1 MKTTLNRW
9 AAPTALL
16 AALLAAGWTTHAAA
30 RSSGAPS
37 TADRAT
43 VAAASGAD
51 ATPDETIVVTATR
64 VPDRRS
70 DVGVSIS
77 VVGPERLRDAGSEP
91 VADVLRAVPGV
102 NMTRNGGPGGFAAIR
117 LRGGEGDQTLV
128 LLDGVRLSDPSSPGG
143 GFSFAT
149 LLVGDLERIEVLRG
163 PQSTLYGS
171 QAMGGVINLIS
182 PEPGA
187 DGLEGSA
194 ALEAGELGTH
204 AARVAVRTR
213 IGPVALSAS
222 AGRFATDGVS
232 AAARGTEADGL
243 ETTAA
248 RLRARALLGAGLS
261 LEAGYWWV
269 DSDAGI
275 DGFAPPTFVLGDT
288 PERTLTRE
296 QVVMTG
302 ASWDRADGA
311 LSLKLQASRSSIARD
326 SVNPTL
332 AQPLTF
338 GAEGTTDTLSAQAV
352 WQVARGLRL
361 VGGAE
366 TEQSQIDTASP
377 GFPGPGFT
385 VFTAS
390 TEIRA
395 AFLEARL
402 DPAPWLTATIGARA
416 TDHDRFGEALNA
428 RATLSARL
436 FGGDTIIRLAAADAF
451 KAPTLFQ
458 LFSDFGNPDLQPE
471 EATSV
476 EAGVEQRLLDGRL
489 VVAATAFSRASTN
502 QIDFVSCTGSTLR
515 VCPGRPFGT
524 YDNIART
531 QAEGLEITADWQV
544 LETLGLSL
552 AYTDLDATARSG
564 ANLGRELPRRPGSVL
579 SLGVSWSPVPALDL
593 AVGWTRT
600 GASFDDAGNRVRLA
614 GYDLLSLRASW
625 QVTEGWSLYGRID
638 NAGDETY
645 QTTAGYGAPPR
656 QIVVGV
662 RASF

>member
-1 MKTTLNRW
+1 MRDVKTQLTLW

-16 AALLAAGWTTHAAA
+16 AALLATGWTSPAMAQSQPPQATASPA
-30 RSSGAPS
+30 APS
-37 TADRAT
+37 PQQ
-43 VAAASGAD
+43 
-51 ATPDETIVVTATR
+51 PDETVVVTATR
-64 VPDRRS
+64 VADRRT

-77 VVGPERLRDAGSEP
+77 VVGPQRLRDAGSEP

-102 NMTRNGGPGGFAAIR
+102 SMTRNGGPGGFAAIR

-163 PQSTLYGS
+163 PQSTLFGS
-171 QAMGGVINLIS
+171 QAIGGVIHLIS

-187 DGLEGSA
+187 EGLEGSA
-194 ALEAGELGTH
+194 ALEAGELDTR
-204 AARVAVRTR
+204 AARLALRTR

-222 AGRFATDGVS
+222 AGRFETDGIS
-232 AAARGTEADGL
+232 AAARGTETDGL

-248 RLRARALLGAGLS
+248 RVRARAALGSGLS
-261 LEAGYWWV
+261 LEAGYWWA

-275 DGFAPPTFVLGDT
+275 DGFAPPTFALGDT

-296 QVVMTG
+296 QVVVTG
-302 ASWDRADGA
+302 GSWDRADGG
-311 LSLKLQASRSSIARD
+311 LSLKLLASRSSIARD

-352 WQVARGLRL
+352 WQLAPGLRL
-361 VGGAE
+361 TGGGE
-366 TEQSQIDTASP
+366 TERSRIDTASP

-385 VFTAS
+385 VFTAR
-390 TEIRA
+390 TETRA

-402 DPAPWLTATIGARA
+402 DPTPWLTATIGARA

-436 FGGDTIIRLAAADAF
+436 SGGSTIIRFAAADAF

-458 LFSDFGNPDLQPE
+458 LFSNFGNPDLAPE
-471 EATSV
+471 EASAI

-489 VVAATAFSRASTN
+489 VVGITAFTRSSTN
-502 QIDFVSCTGSTLR
+502 QIDFVSCTGSSLR
-515 VCPGRPFGT
+515 ICAQRPFGT
-524 YDNIART
+524 YDNIAR
-531 QAEGLEITADWQV
+531 ARADGIEVTADWQV
-544 LETLGLSL
+544 ADRLALSL
-552 AYTDLDATARSG
+552 AYTGLEATARSG
-564 ANLGRELPRRPGSVL
+564 ANTGRELPRRPGSVL
-579 SLGVSWSPVPALDL
+579 SLGVRWTPVPALDL
-593 AVGWTRT
+593 DLGWTRT

-614 GYDLLSLRASW
+614 GYDLIALRASW
-625 QVTEGWSLYGRID
+625 QVAEGWSLYGRID

-645 QTTAGYGAPPR
+645 QTTAGYGASPR

>member
-1 MKTTLNRW
+1 MRDVKTTQNPW
-9 AAPTALL
+9 AAPTAIL
-16 AALLAAGWTTHAAA
+16 AALLAVGWTSPA
-30 RSSGAPS
+30 
-37 TADRAT
+37 TAQSRTTQAT
-43 VAAASGAD
+43 MASPGSPLSPE
-51 ATPDETIVVTATR
+51 PDETVVVTATR
-64 VPDRRS
+64 VADRRT
-70 DVGVSIS
+70 DVGVSIT

-102 NMTRNGGPGGFAAIR
+102 SMTRNGGPGGFAAIR

-187 DGLEGSA
+187 AGLDGSA
-194 ALEAGELGTH
+194 ALEAGELDTRAGRL
-204 AARVAVRTR
+204 ALRTR

-222 AGRFATDGVS
+222 AGRFETGGIS
-232 AAARGTEADGL
+232 AAARGTETDGL

-248 RLRARALLGAGLS
+248 RVRARAALGAGLS
-261 LEAGYWWV
+261 LEAAWWWA

-275 DGFAPPTFVLGDT
+275 DGFAPPTFALGDT

-296 QVVMTG
+296 QVVVTG
-302 ASWDRADGA
+302 GSWQSADGG
-311 LSLKLQASRSSIARD
+311 LDLKLLASRASIARD

-338 GAEGTTDTLSAQAV
+338 GAEGTTDTISAEAV
-352 WQVARGLRL
+352 WQLAPGLRL
-361 VGGAE
+361 TGGAE
-366 TEQSQIDTASP
+366 TERSRIDTASP
-377 GFPGPGFT
+377 SFTGPGFT

-390 TEIRA
+390 TESRS
-395 AFLEARL
+395 AFVEARL
-402 DPAPWLTATIGARA
+402 DPTPWLTATIGARA

-436 FGGDTIIRLAAADAF
+436 LGGDTIVRLAAADAF

-458 LFSDFGNPDLQPE
+458 LFSDFGNPDLAPE
-471 EATSV
+471 EAASI

-489 VVAATAFSRASTN
+489 VVAVTAFTRASTN

-515 VCPGRPFGT
+515 ICSRRPFGT
-524 YDNIART
+524 YDNIARA
-531 QAEGLEITADWQV
+531 QAEGLEITADWQ
-544 LETLGLSL
+544 LLDGLDLSL
-552 AYTDLDATARSG
+552 AFTDLQATARSG
-564 ANLGRELPRRPGSVL
+564 VNIGRELPRRPGSVL
-579 SLGVSWSPVPALDL
+579 SLGVSWTPVPSLDL
-593 AVGWTRT
+593 ALGWTRT
-600 GASFDDAGNRVRLA
+600 GASFDDAGNRVRIA
-614 GYDLLSLRASW
+614 GYELLTLRASW
-625 QVTEGWSLYGRID
+625 LVTGGWSLYGRID

-656 QIVVGV
+656 QIVLGV